1 MNENFDISVSDLYTL
16 LNGTEAIN
24 LIDVRNED
32 EYDEDNLGG
41 TLMPLGDL
49 EDSLDEL
56 EALKGQDIYVHCR
69 SGARSDRAKHILIAN
84 GFSKV
89 HNVVGGI
96 LAFREL

>member
-1 MNENFDISVSDLYTL
+1 MNENFDVSAADLYTL

-32 EYDEDNLGG
+32 EYDEDNIGG
-41 TLMPLGDL
+41 TLIPLGDL
-49 EDSLDEL
+49 TNNIDQL
-56 EALKGQDIYVHCR
+56 EPLKGQDIYIHCR
-69 SGARSDRAKHILIAN
+69 SGARSDRAKQILIAN

-89 HNVVGGI
+89 HNVLGGI